1 MAKPVVF
8 LLPRQTMLDILQ
20 RGLTYVDYVYHK
32 KLVPGDNVLLKEYS
46 DGKRADEL
54 MFMDGTIKSIECV
67 KTPKT
72 NPNCKRYGINIQLIM
87 F

>member
-20 RGLTYVDYVYHK
+20 RGLTYVDYVYSK
-32 KLVPGDNVLLKEYS
+32 ELKPGDNVLLKEYT
-46 DGKRADEL
+46 DGKRANEL
-54 MFMDGTIKSIECV
+54 MFMESTIKTIECIRA
-67 KTPKT
+67 PKT
-72 NPNCKRYGINIQLIM
+72 NPNCKRYGFNIQLIM